1 MLKKMMALFV
11 ITTFLSSFV
20 IKNANAETA
29 FQAEEFPYKTMQIQV
44 MPEFD
49 TPADWPKDTPALLVG
64 QYGTITNNS
73 GADYSGKI
81 EVPIPV
87 NDKNFEANL
96 VAEFPDP
103 NKPEVQRPYDID
115 KQKGTISWTPEK
127 PIKNNETYQ
136 YVIEYYTNN
145 INVADNKNFTYEFT
159 NQSKIDTLDVVFYA
173 PMKAKNI
180 VIDPKAQS
188 TSKSDYG
195 EELYAYEYKDVKP
208 GNALKYTFSYTKKDN
223 TTSLSVINK
232 MQPPND
238 STHSGVSNNNSSS
251 TTANSKQPIIGIG
264 GASIIGASIIAAALF
279 IFFGLRGGRRNTHS
293 STVSVNKSKKKQP
306 GKANAKKESKLAIS
320 EEKKELR
327 KKLLNGKIDQETYE
341 EEMKKL
347 I

>member
-11 ITTFLSSFV
+11 ITTFFSSFV
-20 IKNANAETA
+20 IKNAHAETA
-29 FQAEEFPYKTMQIQV
+29 FQAEKFPYKALQIQV

-49 TPADWPKDTPALLVG
+49 APADWPKDKPALLVG
-64 QYGTITNNS
+64 QYGTITNKS

-81 EVPIPV
+81 EVQIPV
-87 NDKNFEANL
+87 NDKNFKANL
-96 VAEFPDP
+96 VAEFPDQ
-103 NKPEVQRPYDID
+103 NKPEVQRPFDID
-115 KQKGTISWTPEK
+115 KQKETISWTPEK
-127 PIKNNETYQ
+127 PIKNNATYQ
-136 YVIEYYTNN
+136 YVIEYYTDS
-145 INVADNKNFTYEFT
+145 INVADNKNFIYEFT
-159 NQSKIDTLDVVFYA
+159 NKSTIDTLDVVFYA

-208 GNALKYTFSYTKKDN
+208 GNNLKYTFSYTKPDN

-238 STHSGVSNNNSSS
+238 STHSGTNSKSTS
-251 TTANSKQPIIGIG
+251 TTDNSKQPIIGVG
-264 GASIIGASIIAAALF
+264 GASVIGASIIAAGFLV
-279 IFFGLRGGRRNTHS
+279 FFGLRGNRRNSKHS
-293 STVSVNKSKKKQP
+293 SVPTKKSNKKQS
-306 GKANAKKESKLAIS
+306 GKAVEKKESKLAIS